1 MTERTKR
8 RDSGITL
15 IELMVVMVI
24 IAMFA
29 AIVGQRL
36 FRNVDKAKQTAAKT
50 QIQEFESVLDLYR
63 LDVGRYPTTEEG
75 LHALQVRPSGVEN
88 WDGPYMKKDIPAD
101 QWGHPFIY
109 RSPGQH
115 GDFDLLSYGGD
126 GAEGGEGP
134 NADIVNWN

>member
-1 MTERTKR
+1 MRKRTHR
-8 RDSGITL
+8 PNSGITL

-36 FRNVDKAKQTAAKT
+36 FRNVDKAKQSAAKT

-75 LHALQVRPSGVEN
+75 LAALQVRPSGVES
-88 WDGPYMKKDIPAD
+88 WDGPYMKKDVPLD
-101 QWGHPFIY
+101 QWGHPFVY
-109 RSPGQH
+109 RNPGQH
-115 GDFDLLSYGGD
+115 GDFDLLSYGAD
-126 GAEGGEGP
+126 GVEGGEGS
-134 NADIVNWN
+134 NADVVNWK